1 MSTETL
7 IAAGDG
13 VRENLVTTAVNF
25 LTNPNVQRCTVESKE
40 RFLRS
45 KGLTDTEIQKALEK
59 CMNLVEFPS
68 MSSELMFFHQSR
80 SSWFRDHVL
89 PFLMYGSLAYG
100 CYWFYKNCV
109 RHLIFVDQPKRKTTN
124 ECLEEVRKSLEDLNT
139 NVFALKGELN
149 SLQQN
154 TFRCSLDTIKG
165 DIASVKGILLNRNQF
180 PSLKSRTDPPSI
192 PAWQRQSEEAT
203 STEAPGEDKKKT
215 HRARSQRSESGGSN
229 SSEGEQATKNSDSS
243 LEIIQ

>member
-1 MSTETL
+1 M
-7 IAAGDG
+7 
-13 VRENLVTTAVNF
+13 NF

-100 CYWFYKNCV
+100 CYWFYKV
-109 RHLIFVDQPKRKTTN
+109 RSVLLFMISHF
-124 ECLEEVRKSLEDLNT
+124 EYLE
-139 NVFALKGELN
+139 
-149 SLQQN
+149 
-154 TFRCSLDTIKG
+154 
-165 DIASVKGILLNRNQF
+165 LLN
-180 PSLKSRTDPPSI
+180 LK
-192 PAWQRQSEEAT
+192 
-203 STEAPGEDKKKT
+203 
-215 HRARSQRSESGGSN
+215 RALFVCEKYFLHKLAR
-229 SSEGEQATKNSDSS
+229 
-243 LEIIQ
+243 